1 MHRFPLIVA
10 LLFVPPASADDPGQ
24 RSRPAQNDRYGL
36 LEINDQYYDLSANSG
51 GDFYFWAPG
60 EFAQAGLQLPIH
72 DEGVLFAYGR
82 LDGPARSFTIPVESG
97 ARALTIFSGIQR
109 KDLVALIRPDGSTV
123 AAGAANAQLQS
134 FRYMTIATIKSP
146 EPGAW
151 RLLLTGVG
159 KYAVTAH
166 VQPGS
171 DGAAPGFQDF
181 DFVQLGGR
189 PGHEGWFPIG
199 RELRKGETIECSA
212 EVSGRVASVA
222 FTFVTRDDRAIATA
236 PLQAAEGSEGEYFGR
251 CVIPNEPFRVA
262 VSGRD
267 EAGRPF
273 RRVESGLNSPK

>member
-1 MHRFPLIVA
+1 MHRFLLIA
-10 LLFVPPASADDPGQ
+10 AFSFAPIASADDPGQ
-24 RSRPAQNDRYGL
+24 RPRPAPSDRYGL
-36 LEINDQYYDLSANSG
+36 LAINDQYYDLSANTG

-60 EFAQAGLQLPIH
+60 EFANAGLQLPIH
-72 DEGVLFAYGR
+72 DEGVLLSYGR

-109 KDLVALIRPDGSTV
+109 KDLVALIRPDGSSV
-123 AAGAANAQLQS
+123 AADASDAQLQS

-166 VQPGS
+166 VKPGNA
-171 DGAAPGFQDF
+171 GTAPAFQDF
-181 DFVQLGGR
+181 DFVQRGGR
-189 PGHEGWFPIG
+189 PGHEGWFPIR

-212 EVSGRVASVA
+212 EVAGRVSAVA
-222 FTFVTRDDRAIATA
+222 FTFVTRDDRPIATA
-236 PLQAAEGSEGEYFGR
+236 PLQAEGDDGEYFGR
-251 CVIPNEPFRVA
+251 CVIPNVPFRVA

-267 EAGRPF
+267 ETGRPF